1 MKSYAHKQWVMYLVC
16 VCVCLN
22 QALLCTESPQLG
34 HLSELDTTVWP
45 NSDAHVT
52 SSLCLVWCARGYHVS
67 EDGGRGSVANET
79 TS

>member
-1 MKSYAHKQWVMYLVC
+1 MKSYAHKQWGMYLVC
-16 VCVCLN
+16 VCAWTKLCYAQKAHN
-22 QALLCTESPQLG
+22 QG